1 MLWLIGLLLFG
12 ASAEPVSPPGEPLWT
27 ANLAQEYGFQRFD
40 REINKNWLAQQG
52 LVFLSPERVA
62 IYQLNQ
68 KPERVKLS
76 PRDASGGAGNFYL
89 QVEILDIHDG
99 HEIARLRL
107 PACGMFSN
115 VMPARDGNF
124 IVRTGEM
131 LSLYSPALQQVASHR
146 LPLEKGESQVW
157 ETNMAASGDVVVA
170 IRRQMYPDLAM
181 TGKPTY
187 VEVLDAATLQLKNA
201 FTAQHAAGW
210 LMSVG
215 DRHILSL
222 APAGGWQW
230 SLMDFEGHWDQFD
243 PSRSPL
249 TRFRYRRLGLLA
261 HDYLAAYGA
270 EQLVVMSN
278 PTEAIFTV
286 VEPHQFFQSV
296 VSADRFLAVEI
307 LNRPP
312 TYKNGRAVLPNS
324 AQVAAYDLKS
334 QAKLLSVEV
343 SPKGLYFAI
352 SPQGDLG
359 IIHHDQLEIL
369 RGVRPK

>member
-1 MLWLIGLLLFG
+1 
-12 ASAEPVSPPGEPLWT
+12 
-27 ANLAQEYGFQRFD
+27 
-40 REINKNWLAQQG
+40 
-52 LVFLSPERVA
+52 
-62 IYQLNQ
+62 
-68 KPERVKLS
+68 
-76 PRDASGGAGNFYL
+76 
-89 QVEILDIHDG
+89 
-99 HEIARLRL
+99 
-107 PACGMFSN
+107 MFSN

-157 ETNMAASGDVVVA
+157 ETNIAASGDVVVA

-181 TGKPTY
+181 TGKPIY

-222 APAGGWQW
+222 APTGGWQW

-261 HDYLAAYGA
+261 HDYLAAYGP

-286 VEPHQFFQSV
+286 VEPHQFFQSL

-334 QAKLLSVEV
+334 RAKLLSVDV

-369 RGVRPK
+369 RGAEAK